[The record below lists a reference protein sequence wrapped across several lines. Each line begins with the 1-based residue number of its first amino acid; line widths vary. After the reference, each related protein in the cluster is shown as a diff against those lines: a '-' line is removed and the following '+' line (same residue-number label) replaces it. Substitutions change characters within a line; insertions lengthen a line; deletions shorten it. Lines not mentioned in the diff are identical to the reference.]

1 MYGLLRR
8 RGKLTPMFF
17 SGVAIHAFWNFLAY
31 VNYGDVFLA
40 ERAPDASW
48 LDVFSISLMVV
59 LTIACFVL
67 IVGLA
72 RNLRDETPAPV
83 YEALGMIST
92 PRAEDIS
99 GTALSSGTGEAAG
112 PAVG

>member
-1 MYGLLRR
+1 
-8 RGKLTPMFF
+8 MFF